1 VWGYDSKLELFDDNC
16 KVVISMT
23 IKADMATIS
32 GMAEAISA
40 FIARSR
46 KDKKIRNGIKF
57 ISVILMLNIVCVDI
71 DLTTF

>member
-1 VWGYDSKLELFDDNC
+1 
-16 KVVISMT
+16 MT
-23 IKADMATIS
+23 IKADMPTIS

-40 FIARSR
+40 FIERDR

-71 DLTTF
+71 KSEHYG